1 MLPIFYSDEFLQHDP
16 GYGHPECPERLTAI
30 VKALKAAPWAD
41 QLSWQSPTPVQQ
53 RDVMP
58 WVLAVHDAGYVE
70 ALRQLANGGG
80 GRIDADTRVS
90 PRSFEVAMLAVSA
103 WIDGVDSALAT
114 DAPAFVFARP
124 PGHHAV
130 KRTGMGFCLLSNAAI
145 AAYYALE
152 QPGIERVA
160 ILDWD
165 VHHGNGTQDIV
176 EHNPRIVYCSTHQ
189 SPCYPGTGRASEQ
202 GEHHNV
208 LNIPMRP
215 GSRITDYKLVFEQ
228 KVMPFLRDFQPNLL
242 LVSAGYDANAAD
254 PLANIDLQPE
264 DYKILTQYCLE
275 LTPRIVFG
283 LEGGYHFTAL
293 ANSVIATVEPC
304 LAHAGI
310 A

>member
-30 VKALKAAPWAD
+30 VRALKTAPWAD

-53 RDVMP
+53 RDIMP
-58 WVLAVHDAGYVE
+58 WVLTVHDAGYVE

-90 PRSFEVAMLAVSA
+90 PRSFEVALLAVSA
-103 WIDGVDSALAT
+103 WIDGVNSALAT
-114 DAPAFVFARP
+114 NAPSFVLARP

-145 AAYYALE
+145 AAYYALK

-160 ILDWD
+160 VLDWD

-176 EHNPRIVYCSTHQ
+176 EHNARIAYCSMHQ
-189 SPCYPGTGRASEQ
+189 SPCYPGTGFANER
-202 GEHHNV
+202 GKHKNV

-215 GSRITDYKLVFEQ
+215 GSAIADYTLAFEQ
-228 KVMPFLRDFQPNLL
+228 QVIPFLQEFQPDLL

-254 PLANIDLQPE
+254 PLASIELEPT
-264 DYKILTQYCLE
+264 DYTILTQYCLE
-275 LTPRIVFG
+275 LTSRIVFG
-283 LEGGYHFTAL
+283 LEGGYHFAAL
-293 ANSVIATVEPC
+293 ANSVVATVAPC
-304 LAHAGI
+304 LAHAG
-310 A
+310 AA

>member
-30 VKALKAAPWAD
+30 VKALKAAPFANQID
-41 QLSWQSPTPVQQ
+41 WQAPTPVQQ
-53 RDVMP
+53 RDLMP
-58 WVLAVHDAGYVE
+58 WVLTVHDATYVD

-103 WIDGVDSALAT
+103 WMDGVDSVLKT
-114 DAPAFVFARP
+114 NRPAFVLSRP

-152 QPGIERVA
+152 QPGVERVA

-165 VHHGNGTQDIV
+165 VHHGNGTQDLV
-176 EHNPRIVYCSTHQ
+176 EHNPRIAYCSTHQ
-189 SPCYPGTGRASEQ
+189 SPCYPGTGSANEQ
-202 GEHHNV
+202 GEYHNV

-215 GSRITDYKLVFEQ
+215 GSAIADYTMAFEQ
-228 KVMPFLRDFQPNLL
+228 KVMPFLRDFQPDLL
-242 LVSAGYDANAAD
+242 IVSAGYDGNAAD
-254 PLANIDLQPE
+254 PLASIDLQPA
-264 DYKILTQYCLE
+264 DYKIFTQYCLQ

-283 LEGGYHFTAL
+283 LEGGYHFATL
-293 ANSVIATVEPC
+293 SSSVVATVEPC
-304 LAHAGI
+304 LASAEQ
-310 A
+310 